1 MKIIFVACLFMIATG
16 IALSQPG
23 YVEKG
28 KWNSVGEIFYKN
40 GEKLKVNNFGL
51 LNDSIISYK
60 SSGSNAIQNINISK
74 VNFLFVKNG
83 SHILSYALLGT
94 GMGLAGGL
102 LSVPLTKSSQS
113 YKDIQELGG
122 SINMT
127 PIIIGSTV
135 ACGLIG
141 TLMGSLSVKWQKLN
155 IPGRTDTGSYF
166 ILPEVN
172 NKTYGIYFSFSLN
185 HKSLNEIE

>member
-1 MKIIFVACLFMIATG
+1 MKIPLIICLLMFAFIVTIAQN
-16 IALSQPG
+16 I

-28 KWNSVGEIFYKN
+28 KWYSKGEIFYKN

-51 LNDSIISYK
+51 LNNSIISYK
-60 SSGSNAIQNINISK
+60 SLGSNAIQNINISK

-83 SHILSYALLGT
+83 THILSYGLLGT
-94 GMGLAGGL
+94 VIGLAGGL

-141 TLMGSLSVKWQKLN
+141 TLIGSLSVKWQRLN
-155 IPGRTDTGSYF
+155 IPGRTTTASYF

-172 NKTYGIYFSFSLN
+172 N
-185 HKSLNEIE
+185 